1 MGGTR
6 CERAEKDLE
15 SNVEADAAGND
26 VSAAKL
32 DSQAKVETAL
42 LESDADSDE
51 GRWKLHLPSGLG
63 AVVAACCLFALPY
76 LFWNGSN
83 GAINDEEEDAMIGAK
98 WVLEKEKG
106 GEESEQVLLDAVPS
120 AFAAAAVTS
129 SPFFPFCSRSS
140 SFRST
145 CRSLLGQEDGKAV
158 THGNTTDGDW
168 LAVVEMEA
176 ELDVGGDAV
185 A

>member
-32 DSQAKVETAL
+32 DSQAEVETEL

-51 GRWKLHLPSGLG
+51 GRWKLHLPSGFG
-63 AVVAACCLFALPY
+63 AVVVACCLFALPY

-106 GEESEQVLLDAVPS
+106 GEESEQVLLN
-120 AFAAAAVTS
+120 AAAVTS
-129 SPFFPFCSRSS
+129 SPFFPFSSCSS

-158 THGNTTDGDW
+158 THGSTTDGDW